1 MLRKKNLIRVLA
13 FGIGATLPA
22 QLTSYTDDERYPIKS
37 EEAQS
42 AVAKTIRSI
51 NADFLALQ
59 KIENQGVLVDFN
71 RRFLDNLGY
80 RFQWVNQRSGKNAIN
95 LAFLSRVPIGEVT
108 IYRFDR
114 FTLPGETGSWSFV
127 RDLVLVTL
135 EPREAMTLKLLMVHF
150 KAPSGAPDDDPKSAK
165 WRLAEARQVHTR
177 VAALLKDD
185 PSAWIAVIGDVND
198 VPVSLAYRALTR
210 PEDGIALIDVHS
222 SLPSG
227 QRTTLLRQSNYQIV
241 EPGQPVDYILVSP
254 TLARHLVLES
264 ASAPL
269 PTESKASDHSPL
281 VASFDLPMPAP

>member
-22 QLTSYTDDERYPIKS
+22 QLTSYTVAQQSVRLTIGTYNVEYFFDEHDDPYTDDEIYPIKS

-51 NADFLALQ
+51 NADSLALQ
-59 KIENQGVLVDFN
+59 EIENQGVLVDFN

-95 LAFLSRVPIGEVT
+95 LAFLSRVPIVEVT

-135 EPREAMTLKLLMVHF
+135 EPRKTMTLKLLMVHF
-150 KAPSGAPDDDPKSAK
+150 KAQSGAPDDDPKSAK
-165 WRLAEARQVHTR
+165 WRL
-177 VAALLKDD
+177 
-185 PSAWIAVIGDVND
+185 
-198 VPVSLAYRALTR
+198 Y
-210 PEDGIALIDVHS
+210 
-222 SLPSG
+222 
-227 QRTTLLRQSNYQIV
+227 
-241 EPGQPVDYILVSP
+241 
-254 TLARHLVLES
+254 
-264 ASAPL
+264 
-269 PTESKASDHSPL
+269 
-281 VASFDLPMPAP
+281 